1 MCLYLYQA
9 PVVMN
14 WQSEIKIGNKEKP
27 VNMNLFLPNL
37 MLPSKLL
44 RSFTVTIDK
53 GGNHISFVAPAKVW
67 ISDEN
72 MIFLTN
78 TKGEIIHNINDLCNN
93 LSNGVHTV
101 NSDRELIYIDKN
113 HNINKVS
120 MDRKETTTFVGTTG
134 STWKPQCVYWSP
146 LNRDLLVGMYSEI
159 TEYTGKGRIIR
170 YNQTGLIT
178 QQIPHGDRELE
189 LYTKPRYI
197 TENLNEN
204 IIVSDYSLWSGAVV
218 VTERGGHHRFSYTG
232 HPPESGILP
241 KGICTDTLSNIIVCD
256 TRSKAVQLIDRDG
269 QFLTHLLTESL
280 EMGTPQCLSYDFNN
294 HCLYVAYNKMVCVY
308 KYAPKQEDFT
318 GKCHD

>member
-159 TEYTGKGRIIR
+159 TEYTGKGKIIR

-178 QQIPHGDRELE
+178 QQIPQGDRELE

-218 VTERGGHHRFSYTG
+218 VTDRGGHHLFSYTG

-256 TRSKAVQLIDRDG
+256 TRSKTVQLIDRDG

-308 KYAPKQEDFT
+308 KYAPKQVNFFW
-318 GKCHD
+318 

>member
-1 MCLYLYQA
+1 MRLYLYQA
-9 PVVMN
+9 PVDMY
-14 WQSEIKIGNKEKP
+14 WQSEIKIRNKGKP
-27 VNMNLFLPNL
+27 MNMNSFLPKL

-53 GGNHISFVAPAKVW
+53 GGDHISFVASAKVW
-67 ISDEN
+67 ISDGN
-72 MIFLTN
+72 MLFLTN
-78 TKGEIIHNINDLCNN
+78 TKGEIMHTINDLCND

-120 MDRKETTTFVGTTG
+120 MDREETTILVGTTDC
-134 STWKPQCVYWSP
+134 TWKPQCVYWSP
-146 LNRDLLVGMYSEI
+146 LNRDLLVGTYSEI
-159 TEYTGKGRIIR
+159 TEYKGKGKIIR
-170 YNQTGLIT
+170 YNQTGHIT
-178 QQIPHGDRELE
+178 QQIPQGDIELE
-189 LYTKPRYI
+189 LYIKPKYI
-197 TENLNEN
+197 TENINED
-204 IIVSDYSLWSGAVV
+204 IIVSDCSLSSGAVV

-256 TRSKAVQLIDRDG
+256 TRSKTVQLIDKDG

-280 EMGTPQCLSYDFNN
+280 DMGTPQCLSYDFNN
-294 HCLYVAYNKMVCVY
+294 HCLYVAYNKKVCVY
-308 KYAPKQEDFT
+308 RYAPKQDDFV